1 MLTKAIVLSY
11 LDFRILIN
19 DMLEIYHTDFD
30 TEKVSLE
37 EYFENE
43 FLFMLESYECDKF
56 IVFIEHWVQ
65 NEKGDLL
72 EVKKDVYELD
82 HQGMA
87 WLVLDYLRNN

>member
-19 DMLEIYHTDFD
+19 DMLEIYCTDFD

-43 FLFMLESYECDKF
+43 FLFMLESYEADEF
-56 IVFIEHWVQ
+56 VVFI
-65 NEKGDLL
+65 NDK
-72 EVKKDVYELD
+72 VYELD

-87 WLVLDYLRNN
+87 WLVLDYLRND